1 MSRPRIA
8 FVYRYLQLGGVE
20 TVLRTR
26 MHELAARGI
35 DTRAAFLEAR
45 GGESLFDGSPGS
57 ARVCPDT
64 GALEAYLAPFRPDW
78 VLVID
83 TPEALPLLGDALPGT
98 PLVAEAHST
107 YPEVQRWLED
117 TATAGRFA
125 GVLVPSSSMAAQLR
139 SRLLCALPVAVV
151 PNAVG
156 PGFVPDGPASPATAR
171 PVVAWAG
178 RLDWLKNWQ
187 GFLRVLRHLRRRRDV
202 EGWIL
207 GGGSSPENEQTAL
220 REAMRDPELA
230 GHVRWLP
237 AVPFAD
243 MPAAFRAVAAS
254 GGCQVSTSW
263 AESFGM
269 VLLEAMACGCPV
281 VGPDIPGLADLIRHG
296 ENGLLYPP
304 VWTERAAALA
314 ATLLEGGPLRQTLV
328 AGGLARARQYTS
340 EASVD
345 ALLAALDGLAPR
357 PSDARALLHCDPGSA
372 TPAAPAGAWE
382 RELGRILARHP
393 APREVVVMPPT
404 VYWNTPVFQRPNQ
417 MALALARA
425 GCLVFFCEPLVGT
438 SMEPGFH
445 PIAEG
450 LYVAS
455 VPLETFR
462 ALDNPLVLALA
473 YHEADLAKLGLV
485 RLVYEVIDELD
496 VLPGDLAEL
505 QRAHVRMAATATVV
519 TATAVRLLDKVR
531 LLRPDAVLSANAVDY
546 ELIRSAAE
554 AADEPPT
561 DLQPYLGGGPVLG
574 YYGALARW
582 VDHDLLR
589 EVAAT
594 RPDWQLVLIGPALD
608 ETFERSRLAELPNVH
623 WLGPRPYH
631 RLPAYL
637 RHFDVATIP
646 FVLSETTHAVS
657 PLKLFEYMAAGKPV
671 VTTPLE
677 ECLRVPEVLAAADA
691 AGFCRQV
698 ERALDL
704 RNDAAFVDRLH
715 AQARAHT
722 WDQRAAGLLDAVRRA
737 QASPAAAA
745 AQLAERTQRVRS
757 IVGTLQ
763 AAERTAREQAERAQS
778 ASARADAL
786 AADLAAARDSQAALR
801 AELGVAAERA
811 QQTLA
816 TVSDT
821 NRRELSQRDRAI
833 TGLRAELQELN
844 REKQAAVRQRGEE
857 ISSLRGEL
865 HRLSEEWQAATAKR
879 DQTIAGLQASLA
891 FSRGEA
897 DRLLRELT
905 SIQTSRL
912 WRVAGIYWKVME
924 KLGLARKPHLRL
936 PSPAPALV
944 PPEADG
950 AAATIP
956 QTESSSVSPFQLLPL
971 APVDRENAF
980 DVLCL
985 PIIDWDFRFQRPQQL
1000 ASCFA
1005 EAGHRVFYV
1014 SQRFRAS
1021 GPPYELIPKRR
1032 NMWEVSLRG
1041 PARNVYTDQMD
1052 AEALAALAESL
1063 DVMRIDLG
1071 LGATAMLVELP
1082 FWWPLADAARRTHA
1096 WPVVYDC
1103 MDWHAGFS
1111 TNRPEMLRQEEAL
1124 LEGADLVVVSSA
1136 WLEQQVGGR
1145 ARSLAVIRNA
1155 CEYEHFAQ
1163 VPRRTREVRPVIG
1176 YYGAIADWFDADLVA
1191 DLAERRPDWD
1201 FILVGSTFTADTSR
1215 LSKLPNVLLPGEQPY
1230 ATLPHWLDRFDVAI
1244 VPFRRIP
1251 LTEAT
1256 NPVKAYEML
1265 AAGKPV
1271 VAVPIPEV
1279 ALLAPLVRLASTA
1292 AEMEAQIS
1300 ETLAEDDPELVE
1312 RRRAFARKNTW
1323 ARRYADLAPRV
1334 AATFPLASI
1343 VVVTY
1348 HNLALTKKCLDS
1360 VLART
1365 EWPRLEV
1372 VVVDNGSTD
1381 GTPEYL
1387 RAMAERHPDLRL
1399 ILNPDNKGFAAANNQ
1414 GLAVAG
1420 GEYLVLLNN
1429 DTVVPRGWLSGLV
1442 RHLHS
1447 DARIGALGPVTNWT
1461 GNEAQVPVAYKT
1473 TDEMPAWAAAWT
1485 RGHPDEL
1492 YRIPVLAMFCLAL
1505 TRSTFERVGPLDER
1519 FAVGM
1524 FEDDDYARRVR
1535 EAGLEVVCVD
1545 DVFVHHEGRAAFA
1558 RLEDERYK
1566 QLFSTNKQKFEEKW
1580 GHPWVPHRYRHQ
1592 REDWAAQRW
1601 PDPPRERPTRRSAD
1615 VQPDGSA

>member
-1 MSRPRIA
+1 MSRQRIA

-20 TVLRTR
+20 TVLCTR
-26 MHELAARGI
+26 MHELARRGI
-35 DTRAAFLEAR
+35 ETRAAFLEAR
-45 GGESLFDGSPGS
+45 GGESLFDTLPGS
-57 ARVCPDT
+57 ARVCPDAA
-64 GALEAYLAPFRPDW
+64 ALRAYLAPFEPDW

-83 TPEALPLLGDALPGT
+83 TPEALPLLGEALPGV

-117 TATAGRFA
+117 SATAARFV
-125 GVLVPSSSMAAQLR
+125 GVLVPSSSMAAELR
-139 SRLLCALPVAVV
+139 SRLLRALPVAVV

-156 PGFVPDGPASPATAR
+156 PGFEPEGPASPKTTR
-171 PVVAWAG
+171 PVIAWAG
-178 RLDWLKNWQ
+178 RLDGLKNWQ
-187 GFLRVLRHLRRRRDV
+187 GFLRVLRHLRCHHDV
-202 EGWIL
+202 EGWLL
-207 GGGSSPENEQTAL
+207 GGGSSPETEQTAL
-220 REAMRDPELA
+220 REALRDPQLA

-237 AVPFAD
+237 AVPYTE

-254 GGCQVSTSW
+254 RGCLVSTSW

-269 VLLEAMACGCPV
+269 VLLEAMACGSPV
-281 VGPDIPGLADLIRHG
+281 VAPDIPGLSDLIRHG
-296 ENGLLYPP
+296 ESGLLYPP
-304 VWTERAAALA
+304 VWTERAAALV
-314 ATLLEGGPLRQTLV
+314 ATVLEEDPTRSALI
-328 AGGLARARQYTS
+328 AGGLARASHFTA

-345 ALLAALDGLAPR
+345 TLLAALDGLALR
-357 PSDARALLHCDPGSA
+357 PAQARTAVPGDLGPPSLAA
-372 TPAAPAGAWE
+372 TASTWE
-382 RELGRILARHP
+382 RELDHILARHP
-393 APREVVVMPPT
+393 SPREVVVMPPT

-425 GCLVFFCEPLVGT
+425 GCLVFFCEPSVGT
-438 SMEPGFH
+438 PLEPGFH

-450 LYVAS
+450 LYVAN
-455 VPLETFR
+455 VPVVTFR
-462 ALDNPLVLALA
+462 ALDDPLVLTLA

-485 RLVYEVIDELD
+485 RVVYEVIDELE

-519 TATAVRLLDKVR
+519 TATAGRLLDKIR
-531 LLRPDAVLSANAVDY
+531 LLRPDAVLSPNAVDY
-546 ELIRSAAE
+546 QFIHSAAA
-554 AADEPPT
+554 AADEPPS
-561 DLQPYLGGGPVLG
+561 DLQPCLGGGPVVG

-582 VDHDLLR
+582 VDHDLLHA
-589 EVAAT
+589 VAAA
-594 RPDWQLVLIGPALD
+594 RPNWQLVLIGPTLD

-646 FVLSETTHAVS
+646 FVVSETTHAVS

-671 VTTPLE
+671 ITTPLE
-677 ECLRVPEVLAAADA
+677 ECLRVPEVLAAANATD
-691 AGFCRQV
+691 FCRQI
-698 ERALDL
+698 ERALEL
-704 RNDAAFVDRLH
+704 RADAGFVDRLH

-722 WDQRAAGLLDAVRRA
+722 WDQRAIDLLDAVRRA
-737 QASPAAAA
+737 HTSAITAA

-757 IVGTLQ
+757 FVGSLR
-763 AAERTAREQAERAQS
+763 AAERTAHEQAERALN
-778 ASARADAL
+778 ADAL
-786 AADLAAARDSQAALR
+786 ATALAAAHDSQAALR
-801 AELGVAAERA
+801 AELAVAAERA
-811 QQTLA
+811 QEVVELERTL
-816 TVSDT
+816 SDLT
-821 NRRELSQRDRAI
+821 EAKRNEVAEHDRA
-833 TGLRAELQELN
+833 TAALRAELQRLS
-844 REKQAAVRQRGEE
+844 REKQEEARQRDTEV
-857 ISSLRGEL
+857 SSLRAEL
-865 HRLSEEWQAATAKR
+865 QRLSEEWQAATAQR
-879 DQTIAGLQASLA
+879 DQTIGGLQTSLT

-905 SIQTSRL
+905 SIQTSKL
-912 WRVAGIYWKVME
+912 WKTAGLYWKIME
-924 KLGLARKPHLRL
+924 RLGLARKPLLRQ
-936 PSPAPALV
+936 PSPPPAPA
-944 PPEADG
+944 PPETEGTAPT
-950 AAATIP
+950 AP
-956 QTESSSVSPFQLLPL
+956 QTEAARISSVQLLPV
-971 APVDRENAF
+971 APPDRENAF

-1021 GPPYELIPKRR
+1021 GPPYELVPKRR
-1032 NMWEVSLRG
+1032 NVWEVSLRG

-1052 AEALAALAESL
+1052 SQALAALAESL
-1063 DVMRIDLG
+1063 DAMRIDLS
-1071 LGATAMLVELP
+1071 LGATATLVELP
-1082 FWWPLADAARRTHA
+1082 FWWPLAEATRRTHA

-1111 TNRPEMLRQEEAL
+1111 TNRPEMLQQEEAL

-1136 WLEQQVGGR
+1136 WLEQQVGSR

-1163 VPRRTREVRPVIG
+1163 VPPRTREARPVIG
-1176 YYGAIADWFDADLVA
+1176 YYGAIADWFDAELVA

-1230 ATLPHWLDRFDVAI
+1230 ATLPQWLDRFDVTI
-1244 VPFRRIP
+1244 IPFRRIP

-1292 AEMEAQIS
+1292 AEMEVQIS
-1300 ETLAEDDPELVE
+1300 EALAEDDAELVE
-1312 RRRAFARKNTW
+1312 RRRAFARDNTW

-1343 VVVTY
+1343 IVVTY
-1348 HNLALTKKCLDS
+1348 HNLALTQKCLDS

-1365 EWPRLEV
+1365 EWPCFEV

-1381 GTPEYL
+1381 GTPDYL
-1387 RAMAERHPDLRL
+1387 RAMAERSPQLRL

-1414 GLAVAG
+1414 GLAVARG
-1420 GEYLVLLNN
+1420 DVLVLLNN

-1442 RHLHS
+1442 RHLHR
-1447 DARIGALGPVTNWT
+1447 DARIGTLGPVTNWT
-1461 GNEAQVPVAYKT
+1461 GNEAQVPVGYGT
-1473 TDEMPAWAAAWT
+1473 SDEMPAWAAVWT
-1485 RGHPDEL
+1485 REHANEL
-1492 YRIPVLAMFCLAL
+1492 HRIPVLAMFCLAL
-1505 TRSTFERVGPLDER
+1505 TRSTFERIGPLDER

-1535 EAGLEVVCVD
+1535 EAGLEVVCAD

-1558 RLEDERYK
+1558 KLEDERYK
-1566 QLFSTNKQKFEEKW
+1566 QLFATNKRRFEEKW
-1580 GHPWVPHRYRHQ
+1580 GRPWVPHRYRHQ
-1592 REDWAAQRW
+1592 REDWAATAWTATACGEGLRGPRHDS
-1601 PDPPRERPTRRSAD
+1601 PDW
-1615 VQPDGSA
+1615 